1 MRSVRRAPVV
11 LVLTASS
18 WLTAVPSVSADE
30 VLAFPTDQAPDDGT
44 LPCLPT
50 DTFCLAGE
58 AAAAV
63 VTDVWT
69 SAMLALWDAGLW
81 LLTLAFQIID
91 AFTTPDLSAEGPMG
105 PVLPTTLWIGGAVAV
120 IMMFVQLTVALI
132 RRDGQSLGRVL
143 LGVGQFGLVWVAYLG
158 VAGALVT
165 AAAGLS
171 RGILQAMLDVDSLSA
186 VDPSS
191 SWPREVVDATV
202 ATVLGISSLLLLIPA
217 SFFYLVIMFVRE
229 AALIILAATAPISA
243 GGLLSDSTRA
253 WFWKSLRWFISCL
266 LIAPTAALVL
276 GIGVQLSAGV
286 VAGRGDSTAQA
297 AGMAIV
303 GAVMIAIGAICPL
316 VLFRLLA
323 FVDPGT
329 ASGAALR
336 QSWTDAGGL
345 SGVLSGGGAQ
355 SVGSGAA
362 ARSGGDGRSGGE
374 AAAEA
379 QASGRLAA
387 MLGGAGAAVG
397 AGTSLAHRAVAIGTD
412 VLGSAGVGH
421 PAYSLPMTDTGSRA
435 GGGRS
440 RSDSGR
446 GVDDGFSDGGL
457 VGGPEADG
465 GGPALTPPPD
475 PPSSGGGLPTAPPP
489 IPGPPSS
496 GLAGWA
502 REKTADGGSAGAS
515 VAETAA
521 KVAQ

>member
-1 MRSVRRAPVV
+1 M
-11 LVLTASS
+11 
-18 WLTAVPSVSADE
+18 ADA
-30 VLAFPTDQAPDDGT
+30 L
-44 LPCLPT
+44 
-50 DTFCLAGE
+50 LAGD
-58 AAAAV
+58 AAAV
-63 VTDVWT
+63 STSVLAIDLNPISWLGDAASAAVAGVWKA
-69 SAMLALWDAGLW
+69 AMIALWSAGLW
-81 LLTLAFQIID
+81 LLTLAFQVID

-105 PVLPTTLWIGGAVAV
+105 AVLPTTLWIGASVAV

-143 LGVGQFGLVWVAYLG
+143 LGVTQFGLVWVGYVG
-158 VAGALVT
+158 VAGALVA

-191 SWPREVVDATV
+191 SWPREVVDTTV

-266 LIAPTAALVL
+266 LISPVASLVL

-286 VAGRGDSTAQA
+286 VAGNGDSTAQA

-303 GAVMIAIGAICPL
+303 GAVMIAIGAVCPL

-345 SGVLSGGGAQ
+345 SGVLSGGGGQ

-379 QASGRLAA
+379 QSLGRLAA
-387 MLGGAGAAVG
+387 MLGPVGAAVG

-421 PAYSLPMTDTGSRA
+421 PAYSLPTTDAGSSRRA
-435 GGGRS
+435 GGS
-440 RSDSGR
+440 RSWSGT
-446 GVDDGFSDGGL
+446 DGGSGD
-457 VGGPEADG
+457 GGSAGDPEADG
-465 GGPALTPPPD
+465 GPPPTPPP
-475 PPSSGGGLPTAPPP
+475 GLPPVDGAAPTGTPPP
-489 IPGPPSS
+489 TPRAPRG

-502 REKTADGGSAGAS
+502 QEGEGAGGAA
-515 VAETAA
+515 AAQAAA
-521 KVAQ
+521 KAAL

>member
-1 MRSVRRAPVV
+1 MADALLAGDTAAVGTSVLAIDLNPI
-11 LVLTASS
+11 S
-18 WLTAVPSVSADE
+18 WLGD
-30 VLAFPTDQAPDDGT
+30 
-44 LPCLPT
+44 
-50 DTFCLAGE
+50 
-58 AAAAV
+58 AASAAV
-63 VTDVWT
+63 AGVWKA
-69 SAMLALWDAGLW
+69 AMIALWSAGLW

-91 AFTTPDLSAEGPMG
+91 AFTAPDLSAEGPMG
-105 PVLPTTLWIGGAVAV
+105 AVLPTTLWIGASVAV
-120 IMMFVQLTVALI
+120 IMMFVQLTAALI

-143 LGVGQFGLVWVAYLG
+143 LGVAQFGLVWVGYLG
-158 VAGALVT
+158 VAGALVA

-186 VDPSS
+186 FDPSS
-191 SWPREVVDATV
+191 SWPREVVDTTV

-266 LIAPTAALVL
+266 LILPVASLVL

-286 VAGRGDSTAQA
+286 VAGNGDSTAQA

-303 GAVMIAIGAICPL
+303 GAVMIAIGAVCPL

-345 SGVLSGGGAQ
+345 SGVLSGGGSQ

-374 AAAEA
+374 AVAEA
-379 QASGRLAA
+379 QSSGRLAA
-387 MLGGAGAAVG
+387 ILGPVGAAVG

-421 PAYSLPMTDTGSRA
+421 PAYSLPTTDAGSSRRA
-435 GGGRS
+435 GGS
-440 RSDSGR
+440 RSWSGT
-446 GVDDGFSDGGL
+446 DGGSGGGGSA
-457 VGGPEADG
+457 GGPEADG
-465 GGPALTPPPD
+465 GTPPTPPGPPPFDGGSPAGTPPPT
-475 PPSSGGGLPTAPPP
+475 PQAPR
-489 IPGPPSS
+489 G

-502 REKTADGGSAGAS
+502 QEGAGAGGSGGAAAAG
-515 VAETAA
+515 TAA
-521 KVAQ
+521 KVAL

>member
-1 MRSVRRAPVV
+1 MADA
-11 LVLTASS
+11 LLAGGTAVASTALLAMIDLNPIS
-18 WLTAVPSVSADE
+18 WLGD
-30 VLAFPTDQAPDDGT
+30 
-44 LPCLPT
+44 
-50 DTFCLAGE
+50 
-58 AAAAV
+58 AASAAV
-63 VTDVWT
+63 AGAWKA
-69 SAMLALWDAGLW
+69 AMIGLWSAGLW

-105 PVLPTTLWIGGAVAV
+105 AVLPTTMWIGASVAV

-143 LGVGQFGLVWVAYLG
+143 LGVGQFGLVWVGYLG
-158 VAGALVT
+158 VGGALVA

-186 VDPSS
+186 FDPSS
-191 SWPREVVDATV
+191 SWPREVVDTTV

-243 GGLLSDSTRA
+243 GGLISDSTRT

-266 LIAPTAALVL
+266 LIAPTASLVL
-276 GIGVQLSAGV
+276 GISVQVSAGV
-286 VAGRGDSTAQA
+286 VAGNGDSTAQA
-297 AGMAIV
+297 AGTAVV
-303 GAVMIAIGAICPL
+303 GAVMIAIGAVCPL

-345 SGVLSGGGAQ
+345 SGVLSGGGGQ
-355 SVGSGAA
+355 SVGSSAA
-362 ARSGGDGRSGGE
+362 AHTGGDGRSGGE

-379 QASGRLAA
+379 QSSGRLAA
-387 MLGGAGAAVG
+387 MLGGVGAAVG

-421 PAYSLPMTDTGSRA
+421 PGYSLPASEVGSSRRA
-435 GGGRS
+435 GGS
-440 RSDSGR
+440 RSWPDPDR
-446 GVDDGFSDGGL
+446 RSDGGSSDGDST
-457 VGGPEADG
+457 GGPEADDG
-465 GGPALTPPPD
+465 GTPGTPPPG
-475 PPSSGGGLPTAPPP
+475 PPPSGGGLPSGTPPP
-489 IPGPPSS
+489 TPPAPRG

-502 REKTADGGSAGAS
+502 REGTTAGGPGGAAP
-515 VAETAA
+515 AETAA
-521 KVAQ
+521 TVAL

>member
-1 MRSVRRAPVV
+1 MVV
-11 LVLTASS
+11 LGMTAGI
-18 WLTAVPSVSADE
+18 WLTTVASASADP
-30 VLAFPTDQAPDDGT
+30 VWAFPTDPAPDGGT

-50 DTFCLAGE
+50 DIFCLAGE
-58 AAAAV
+58 GAAAV

-91 AFTTPDLSAEGPMG
+91 AFTTPDLSADGPMG
-105 PVLPTTLWIGGAVAV
+105 AVLPTTLWIGASVAV

-143 LGVGQFGLVWVAYLG
+143 LGVAQFGLVWIGYLG

-171 RGILQAMLDVDSLSA
+171 RGILRAMLDVDSLA
-186 VDPSS
+186 ALDPSS

-266 LIAPTAALVL
+266 LIAPTASLVL

-286 VAGRGDSTAQA
+286 VAGSGDSTAQA

-303 GAVMIAIGAICPL
+303 GTVMIAIGAVCPL

-345 SGVLSGGGAQ
+345 SGVLSGGGGR
-355 SVGSGAA
+355 SVDSGVA

-379 QASGRLAA
+379 QSSGRLAA
-387 MLGGAGAAVG
+387 MLGPVGAAVG
-397 AGTSLAHRAVAIGTD
+397 AGASLAHRAVAIGTD

-421 PAYSLPMTDTGSRA
+421 PAYSLPATDPGSSRRA
-435 GGGRS
+435 GGSRS
-440 RSDSGR
+440 RTDAGR
-446 GVDDGFSDGGL
+446 GSDGGSID
-457 VGGPEADG
+457 GGSAGGAGADG
-465 GGPALTPPPD
+465 GSAPTAPPPD
-475 PPSSGGGLPTAPPP
+475 PPPSGGDLPTAPPT
-489 IPGPPSS
+489 PPVPSG

-502 REKTADGGSAGAS
+502 REEMATGGSGGVAT
-515 VAETAA
+515 AETAA
-521 KVAQ
+521 TVPL

>member
-1 MRSVRRAPVV
+1 MADA
-11 LVLTASS
+11 LLTG
-18 WLTAVPSVSADE
+18 D
-30 VLAFPTDQAPDDGT
+30 
-44 LPCLPT
+44 
-50 DTFCLAGE
+50 
-58 AAAAV
+58 AAAV
-63 VTDVWT
+63 STSVLAIDLNPISWLGDAASAAVADVWKA
-69 SAMLALWDAGLW
+69 AMIALWSAGLW

-91 AFTTPDLSAEGPMG
+91 AFTIPDLSAEGPMG
-105 PVLPTTLWIGGAVAV
+105 PVLPTTLWIGASVAV

-143 LGVGQFGLVWVAYLG
+143 LGVAQFGLVWVGYLG

-171 RGILQAMLDVDSLSA
+171 RGILQAMLDIDSLSA
-186 VDPSS
+186 FDPSS
-191 SWPREVVDATV
+191 SWPREVVDTTV

-243 GGLLSDSTRA
+243 GGLLSDSTKA

-266 LIAPTAALVL
+266 LIAPVASLVL
-276 GIGVQLSAGV
+276 GVSVQLSAGV
-286 VAGRGDSTAQA
+286 VAGNGNSTAQA

-303 GAVMIAIGAICPL
+303 GAVMMAIGAVCPL

-345 SGVLSGGGAQ
+345 SGVVSGGGGS

-379 QASGRLAA
+379 QSAGRLAA
-387 MLGGAGAAVG
+387 MLGPVGAAVG
-397 AGTSLAHRAVAIGTD
+397 AGTSLAHRAVAIGAD
-412 VLGSAGVGH
+412 VLGSTGVGH
-421 PAYSLPMTDTGSRA
+421 PAYSLPLSDTGSSRRA

-440 RSDSGR
+440 STDTG
-446 GVDDGFSDGGL
+446 GGSDGGGSGDGGSA
-457 VGGPEADG
+457 GGPAADG
-465 GGPALTPPPD
+465 GGPSTPPP
-475 PPSSGGGLPTAPPP
+475 
-489 IPGPPSS
+489 GPPAFDGGPPAGTPRG

-502 REKTADGGSAGAS
+502 QEGTAAGGSGGAAAAQKAAT
-515 VAETAA
+515 VAL
-521 KVAQ
+521 

>member
-1 MRSVRRAPVV
+1 MSAGGICVMADALLAGDAATVSASVLAIDLNPI
-11 LVLTASS
+11 S
-18 WLTAVPSVSADE
+18 WLGD
-30 VLAFPTDQAPDDGT
+30 
-44 LPCLPT
+44 
-50 DTFCLAGE
+50 
-58 AAAAV
+58 AASAAV
-63 VTDVWT
+63 AGVWKA
-69 SAMLALWDAGLW
+69 AMIALWSAGLW

-105 PVLPTTLWIGGAVAV
+105 AVLPTTLWIGASVAV
-120 IMMFVQLTVALI
+120 IMMFVQVTGALI
-132 RRDGQSLGRVL
+132 RRDGRSLGRVL
-143 LGVGQFGLVWVAYLG
+143 LGVAQFGLVWVGYLG
-158 VAGALVT
+158 VAGALVA

-191 SWPREVVDATV
+191 SWPREVVDTTV

-286 VAGRGDSTAQA
+286 VAGNGDSTARA
-297 AGMAIV
+297 AGTAIV
-303 GAVMIAIGAICPL
+303 GAVMIAIGAVCPL

-345 SGVLSGGGAQ
+345 SGVLSGGGGQ

-379 QASGRLAA
+379 QSSGRLAA
-387 MLGGAGAAVG
+387 MLGPVGAAVG

-421 PAYSLPMTDTGSRA
+421 PAYSLPTTDAGGSRRA
-435 GGGRS
+435 RGS
-440 RSDSGR
+440 RSWSDT
-446 GVDDGFSDGGL
+446 DGGSGDSA
-457 VGGPEADG
+457 GGPEADG
-465 GGPALTPPPD
+465 GAPPTPPPD
-475 PPSSGGGLPTAPPP
+475 LPPVDGTAPTGTPP
-489 IPGPPSS
+489 PTPRAPRG

-502 REKTADGGSAGAS
+502 QEGAGSGGSGGAAA
-515 VAETAA
+515 AETAA
-521 KVAQ
+521 KAAL

>member
-1 MRSVRRAPVV
+1 VAEALRAGDPAAVNTSVLAIDLNPI
-11 LVLTASS
+11 S
-18 WLTAVPSVSADE
+18 WLGD
-30 VLAFPTDQAPDDGT
+30 
-44 LPCLPT
+44 
-50 DTFCLAGE
+50 
-58 AAAAV
+58 AASAAV
-63 VTDVWT
+63 ADVWKA
-69 SAMLALWDAGLW
+69 AMIALWSAGLW
-81 LLTLAFQIID
+81 LLTLAFRVID
-91 AFTTPDLSAEGPMG
+91 AFTTPDLSAKGPMG
-105 PVLPTTLWIGGAVAV
+105 AVLPTTLWIGASVAV

-143 LGVGQFGLVWVAYLG
+143 LGVAQFGLVWVGYLG
-158 VAGALVT
+158 VAGALVA

-171 RGILQAMLDVDSLSA
+171 RGILQAMLGVDRLSA
-186 VDPSS
+186 FDPSS
-191 SWPREVVDATV
+191 SWPREVVDTTV
-202 ATVLGISSLLLLIPA
+202 ATVLGVSSLLLLIPA

-243 GGLLSDSTRA
+243 GGLLSDSTRT

-266 LIAPTAALVL
+266 LIAPVASLVL

-286 VAGRGDSTAQA
+286 VAGNGDSTAQA

-303 GAVMIAIGAICPL
+303 GAVMIAIGAVCPL

-345 SGVLSGGGAQ
+345 SGVLSGGGSQ

-362 ARSGGDGRSGGE
+362 AHIGGDGRSGGE

-379 QASGRLAA
+379 QSSGRLAA
-387 MLGGAGAAVG
+387 MLGPVGAAVG

-421 PAYSLPMTDTGSRA
+421 PAYSLPPSDAGSSRRA
-435 GGGRS
+435 GGS
-440 RSDSGR
+440 RSSSGT
-446 GVDDGFSDGGL
+446 DGGSSDST
-457 VGGPEADG
+457 GGPEADG
-465 GGPALTPPPD
+465 GPPPTPPPG
-475 PPSSGGGLPTAPPP
+475 PPPADGGAPTGAPPP
-489 IPGPPSS
+489 TPRAPHG

-502 REKTADGGSAGAS
+502 QEGAAAGGSRGAAA
-515 VAETAA
+515 AETAA
-521 KVAQ
+521 KAAL

>member
-1 MRSVRRAPVV
+1 MVV
-11 LVLTASS
+11 LGLTAGI
-18 WLTAVPSVSADE
+18 WLTAVASASADP
-30 VLAFPTDQAPDDGT
+30 VWALPTDPAPDDGT

-69 SAMLALWDAGLW
+69 SAMVALWEAGLW

-91 AFTTPDLSAEGPMG
+91 AFTTPDLSAEGPMAA
-105 PVLPTTLWIGGAVAV
+105 VLPTTLWIGASVAV

-143 LGVGQFGLVWVAYLG
+143 LGVGQFGLVWIGYLG
-158 VAGALVT
+158 VAGALVA

-171 RGILQAMLDVDSLSA
+171 RGILQAMLDVDRLSA
-186 VDPSS
+186 FDPSS
-191 SWPREVVDATV
+191 SWPREVVDTTV

-243 GGLLSDSTRA
+243 GGLLSDSTRT

-266 LIAPTAALVL
+266 LIAPTASLVL
-276 GIGVQLSAGV
+276 GIGVKLSAGV
-286 VAGRGDSTAQA
+286 VGGNGDSTAQA

-303 GAVMIAIGAICPL
+303 GAVMIAIGAVCPL

-345 SGVLSGGGAQ
+345 SGVLSGGGSQ
-355 SVGSGAA
+355 SVGTGAA
-362 ARSGGDGRSGGE
+362 VRSGGDGRSGGE

-379 QASGRLAA
+379 QSSGRLAA
-387 MLGGAGAAVG
+387 MLGGVGAAVG

-421 PAYSLPMTDTGSRA
+421 PAYSLPATDGGSSRRA

-440 RSDSGR
+440 WSDTGRRSD
-446 GVDDGFSDGGL
+446 DGSSDGGPA
-457 VGGPEADG
+457 GGGEADG
-465 GGPALTPPPD
+465 RGAPATPPPD
-475 PPSSGGGLPTAPPP
+475 PPPSGGGLPTAPPLP
-489 IPGPPSS
+489 TPPAPSG

-502 REKTADGGSAGAS
+502 QEGTAAGGSGAAA
-515 VAETAA
+515 AETAA
-521 KVAQ
+521 KAAL